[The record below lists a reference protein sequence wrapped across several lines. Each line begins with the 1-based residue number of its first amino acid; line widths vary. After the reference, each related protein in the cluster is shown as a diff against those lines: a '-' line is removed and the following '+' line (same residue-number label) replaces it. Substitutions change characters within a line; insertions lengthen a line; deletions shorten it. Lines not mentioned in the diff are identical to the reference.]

1 MMRIHLTNNKRKR
14 SRENG
19 LKKRKRKICY
29 STSRELNKRFDRL
42 FVNVVRTTRED
53 ESGEAIEIIEIGML
67 LRSFDIPFEQTTN
80 AKFNKSL
87 RIFL

>member
-29 STSRELNKRFDRL
+29 STSRELNKRFDR
-42 FVNVVRTTRED
+42 NVVRTTRED